1 MAVTPR
7 RPLEAPATT
16 WYLAEGATHGAFS
29 LFYLLQ
35 NPNDADANVTVN
47 YLRLSPQTPVA
58 KQYIVPAKSR
68 LTIPV
73 DAEGPEL
80 EATDVAARI
89 DSNVPII
96 AERAM
101 YSTAPGQP
109 PFAAG
114 HGGAGVTATALKWFL
129 AEGATGNFFDLYV
142 LVANPNPAAS
152 ELEVTYL
159 FPSGEPLVKTYIAG
173 ANNRLTIS
181 VDGEDPRLENTPVSI
196 IVESKNNQP
205 VVVERAM
212 WWPSP
217 NWYQAHLS
225 AGTTSTGTKWA
236 LAEGE
241 NATEKETYILIANT
255 GATDGTA
262 TVTFLREGNES
273 HLDPPIQ
280 ITVPLQANSRTNV
293 RPSEVAGLSG
303 RFGTVVESNGVPIVV
318 ERAIYQTTN
327 GVIWSVGTSA
337 VATKIQ

>member
-1 MAVTPR
+1 MTI
-7 RPLEAPATT
+7 
-16 WYLAEGATHGAFS
+16 
-29 LFYLLQ
+29 
-35 NPNDADANVTVN
+35 N
-47 YLRLSPQTPVA
+47 YLRLAPQAPVA
-58 KQYIVPAKSR
+58 RQYIVPAKSR

-129 AEGATGNFFDLYV
+129 AEGATGNFFNLYV
-142 LVANPNPAAS
+142 LVANPNPVAS

-159 FPSGEPLVKTYIAG
+159 FPSGAPLVKTYIAG

-181 VDGEDPRLENTPVSI
+181 VDTEDARLENTPVSI

-217 NWYQAHLS
+217 NWYEAHLS

-236 LAEGE
+236 SPKAR
-241 NATEKETYILIANT
+241 
-255 GATDGTA
+255 TA
-262 TVTFLREGNES
+262 
-273 HLDPPIQ
+273 
-280 ITVPLQANSRTNV
+280 
-293 RPSEVAGLSG
+293 SE
-303 RFGTVVESNGVPIVV
+303 RKP
-318 ERAIYQTTN
+318 
-327 GVIWSVGTSA
+327 TS
-337 VATKIQ
+337 